1 MAVLLKGTTFSS
13 GQSVDH
19 TDMNNIIDT
28 ATLNPSESTGI
39 IGSQTAEATI
49 DGGDFVLVQDV
60 SGTDIL
66 RKATV
71 ANIVG
76 ASGQVTAT
84 SLDSSEGT
92 GGVIGGQTEEAAV
105 ASDDFVLI
113 QDMSGTDILRKATV
127 ANLIGNSGIIQTA
140 AGTAIGQS
148 ALAALTSGTGNVAAG
163 YSALYTLATGDDNTA
178 VGSNALK
185 LATGDD
191 NTAVGSDS
199 LTANSSGDSNVAVGS
214 KSLAAN
220 TTANQNT
227 AVGHEALTTNETGD
241 GSTAVGYRSLKVNTA
256 GLNTAVGDYSLVGN
270 TTGTRNVAVGASA
283 SAVIA
288 TKSDCTAV
296 GYTAGAAA
304 TGKETTY
311 VGSKAG
317 AQDTMDDSTAVG
329 ALALNAVNTGAGNTA
344 CGHGALN
351 ANTSGAFGTAIGAGA
366 LQVNTSGTSNTA
378 VGWAALYTNADGNTN
393 TAVGLQ
399 ALTLN
404 TSGAQSTAVG
414 ALALAKQTTPGVN
427 TGIGYAA
434 GWNTTTSTDNTYV
447 GNQAGQTNATG
458 DDNTF
463 VGDFAGYYVT
473 AAQNTALGSGANTAS
488 GAPAAYTN
496 TTCLGYAVNPTAANQ
511 VRLGNA
517 SVSSLHCQVALT
529 VDSDERVK
537 KNIKTSSL
545 GLSFL
550 NALRAVSF
558 KKLNPFQ
565 WPEKLKEARF
575 LRDGSDKP
583 SDSKPK
589 DDPNVYTGFI
599 AQEVKKVLDDQGITE
614 WDGWSEGENG
624 MQSLTMTAFVP
635 ALIKAVQEL
644 SAKVEKLEAK

>member
-39 IGSQTAEATI
+39 IGSQTAEAAI

-127 ANLIGNSGIIQTA
+127 ANLIGSMGIIQT
-140 AGTAIGQS
+140 S
-148 ALAALTSGTGNVAAG
+148 
-163 YSALYTLATGDDNTA
+163 
-178 VGSNALK
+178 
-185 LATGDD
+185 D
-191 NTAVGSDS
+191 NTAVGSDALDG
-199 LTANSSGDSNVAVGS
+199 LTSGVNNVAVGR
-214 KSLAAN
+214 
-220 TTANQNT
+220 Q
-227 AVGHEALTTNETGD
+227 ALTAATD
-241 GSTAVGYRSLKVNTA
+241 GN
-256 GLNTAVGDYSLVGN
+256 N
-270 TTGTRNVAVGASA
+270 NVAVGHQAGFKTGS
-283 SAVIA
+283 SSNDNVVVGYHSGYWNVNGDDSVVIGSVA
-288 TKSDCTAV
+288 GKNCVQTDKCVIIGKGAMELSGSLMTQNVAV
-296 GYTAGAAA
+296 GYEALKNSEYT
-304 TGKETTY
+304 TGIEGNY
-311 VGSKAG
+311 NVAL
-317 AQDTMDDSTAVG
+317 G
-329 ALALNAVNTGAGNTA
+329 ALALA
-344 CGHGALN
+344 
-351 ANTSGAFGTAIGAGA
+351 
-366 LQVNTSGTSNTA
+366 
-378 VGWAALYTNADGNTN
+378 TN
-393 TAVGLQ
+393 T
-399 ALTLN
+399 T
-404 TSGAQSTAVG
+404 GAQSTAVG
-414 ALALAKQTTPGVN
+414 YAALKDQTTPGIN
-427 TGIGYAA
+427 TGLGYSAGSNITTATDCTLVGFAA
-434 GWNTTTSTDNTYV
+434 GE
-447 GNQAGQTNATG
+447 TNITG

-463 VGDFAGYYVT
+463 VGDYAGYYVT
-473 AAQNTALGSGANTAS
+473 AGQNTALGSGANTVS

-496 TTCLGYAVNPTAANQ
+496 TTCLGYEVNPTAANQ

-517 SVSSLHCQVALT
+517 SITSLECQVAL
-529 VDSDERVK
+529 VSPSDERVK
-537 KNIKTSSL
+537 KNVKASSL

-558 KKLNPFQ
+558 KKLNPFE

-575 LRDGSDKP
+575 LRNGSDKP
-583 SDSKPK
+583 SDPKPK

-599 AQEVKKVLDDQGITE
+599 AQEVKNVLDDQKITE
-614 WDGWSEGENG
+614 WDGWSEGDDG
-624 MQSLTMTAFVP
+624 MQKLTMTAFIP
-635 ALIKAVQEL
+635 ALIKGVQEL

>member
-28 ATLNPSESTGI
+28 ATLNPDESSGF
-39 IGSQTAEATI
+39 IGSQAAETSIAS
-49 DGGDFVLVQDV
+49 DDLVLIQDV
-60 SGTDIL
+60 SGTNL
-66 RKATV
+66 
-71 ANIVG
+71 
-76 ASGQVTAT
+76 
-84 SLDSSEGT
+84 
-92 GGVIGGQTEEAAV
+92 
-105 ASDDFVLI
+105 
-113 QDMSGTDILRKATV
+113 LRKATV
-127 ANLIGNSGIIQTA
+127 ANLIGGSGVVQT
-140 AGTAIGQS
+140 S
-148 ALAALTSGTGNVAAG
+148 
-163 YSALYTLATGDDNTA
+163 DNTA
-178 VGSNALK
+178 VGSEALDS
-185 LATGDD
+185 LTSGVN
-191 NTAVGSDS
+191 NTAVGRQA
-199 LTANSSGDSNVAVGS
+199 LTALTTSSNNVAMGHQSAYATTTAANDNVFIGYQSAYSNGNGDNSVVIGSGAGKESALLDKCVAIGKGAMQETGVLMSQNVAIGFETLKNAESGSGVEGNNNVAVGTS
-214 KSLAAN
+214 ALATN
-220 TTANQNT
+220 TTGSA
-227 AVGHEALTTNETGD
+227 
-241 GSTAVGYRSLKVNTA
+241 STAVGY
-256 GLNTAVGDYSLVGN
+256 
-270 TTGTRNVAVGASA
+270 
-283 SAVIA
+283 
-288 TKSDCTAV
+288 
-296 GYTAGAAA
+296 
-304 TGKETTY
+304 
-311 VGSKAG
+311 
-317 AQDTMDDSTAVG
+317 G
-329 ALALNAVNTGAGNTA
+329 ALTT
-344 CGHGALN
+344 
-351 ANTSGAFGTAIGAGA
+351 
-366 LQVNTSGTSNTA
+366 
-378 VGWAALYTNADGNTN
+378 
-393 TAVGLQ
+393 
-399 ALTLN
+399 
-404 TSGAQSTAVG
+404 
-414 ALALAKQTTPGVN
+414 QTTPGVN
-427 TGIGYAA
+427 TGLGYLA
-434 GWNTTTSTDNTYV
+434 GTAVTTATDNTFV
-447 GNQAGQTNATG
+447 GYQSGVSNQTG

-463 VGDFAGYYVT
+463 VGDNAGYYVT

-537 KNIKTSSL
+537 KNVKSSSL